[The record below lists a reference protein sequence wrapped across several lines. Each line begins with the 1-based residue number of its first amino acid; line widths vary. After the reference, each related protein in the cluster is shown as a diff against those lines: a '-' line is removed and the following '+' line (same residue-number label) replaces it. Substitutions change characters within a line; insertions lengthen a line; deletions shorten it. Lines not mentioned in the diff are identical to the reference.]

1 MSVRTAKASWN
12 GTLKDGNGRVQIGPS
27 EMPFSFKSRFEDGQ
41 GTNPEELIAAAH
53 SGCYS
58 MALGHMLAEAGH
70 PAKKIDTTAR
80 VHLEKSGEG
89 FSVPRIDLQTV
100 AEVPDI
106 DATTFQEHAQKAKEN
121 CVISKLVSAAAI
133 NLDAKLAT

>member
-1 MSVRTAKASWN
+1 
-12 GTLKDGNGRVQIGPS
+12 
-27 EMPFSFKSRFEDGQ
+27 MPFSFKSRFEDSD

-58 MALGHMLAEAGH
+58 MALGNMLAEAGH

-80 VHLEKSGEG
+80 VHLEKTGEG
-89 FSVPRIDLQTV
+89 FSIPRIDLQTV

-106 DATTFQEHAQKAKEN
+106 DAKTFQEHAQKAKEN
-121 CVISKLVSAAAI
+121 CVVSKLMSGATI
-133 NLDAKLAT
+133 NLDAQLST